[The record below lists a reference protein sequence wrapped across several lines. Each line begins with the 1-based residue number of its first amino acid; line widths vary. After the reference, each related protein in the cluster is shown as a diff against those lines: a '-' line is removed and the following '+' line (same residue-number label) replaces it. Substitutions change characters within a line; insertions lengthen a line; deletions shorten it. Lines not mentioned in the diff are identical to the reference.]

1 MTDDVTTGS
10 GSEQFTKILE
20 SFRVPGLDVKA
31 IMDSQRKNMEA
42 LAQAT
47 RVAAQG
53 ATDVSQKQAE
63 ILRTAVQEAMS
74 MAGSLKGADAMATA
88 KAQQEF
94 IKKAFETAV
103 ANARELAEMVTQ
115 SNRDAYQVI
124 ERRTK
129 ESLEELRA
137 AAQSKGA
144 GGPT

>member
-1 MTDDVTTGS
+1 MADDVLTGS
-10 GSEQFTKILE
+10 GTEQITKILE
-20 SFRVPGLDVKA
+20 SFRVPGLDVEGL
-31 IMDSQRKNMEA
+31 MDTQRKNMEA

-47 RVAAQG
+47 QVAAQG
-53 ATDVSQKQAE
+53 STAVSQKQAE

-74 MAGSLKGADAMATA
+74 MVGSLKAADPMATA
-88 KAQQEF
+88 KAQQKF
-94 IKKAFETAV
+94 IKEAFETAV
-103 ANARELAEMVTQ
+103 ANARELAEMVAQ

-124 ERRTK
+124 EHRTK

>member
-63 ILRTAVQEAMS
+63 IVRTAVQEAMS
-74 MAGSLKGADAMATA
+74 MAGSLKAADPVATA
-88 KAQQEF
+88 KAQQVF
-94 IKKAFETAV
+94 INKAFETAV